1 MITPYLAIRNIRIQN
16 ANAMSSPVTIGFP
29 AMTAWL
35 GGMHALERRLRQRE
49 ELSEL
54 HFTRLAVSCQAFDLQ
69 TYRGVG
75 DYVDSVIITANPLQK
90 KGKSFD
96 RPSFI
101 EEARVHLTVSL
112 LFALARGDRNLQ
124 EPLIKAIAEELPRMK
139 LASGDILS
147 FQPPKEILYQDDEE
161 PTSDKAILRKLTPG
175 YVLIER
181 RDLLKER
188 MEAGENSV
196 DALLH
201 FLEIQYQAEKNEDGE
216 VTGWKGKKAEPGWIV
231 PLATGFKGLSPLG
244 RVRFQRDAE
253 TPHRFAESV
262 ITLGEFKMAHHF
274 QHVSEILW
282 EYKYLA
288 DENLYL
294 CTNQ

>member
-1 MITPYLAIRNIRIQN
+1 MTTPYLLIRNIQIQN

-35 GGMHALERRLRQRE
+35 GGMHALERRLQKRE
-49 ELSEL
+49 GLSEL
-54 HFTRLAVSCQAFDLQ
+54 HFTRLAVSCHKFDLQ

-90 KGKSFD
+90 KGASFE
-96 RPSFI
+96 RPPFI

-112 LFALARGDRNLQ
+112 LFELERADMNIKA
-124 EPLIKAIAEELPRMK
+124 PLLNAIAEELPRMK

-147 FQPPKEILYQDDEE
+147 FQPPKEILYQDHSD
-161 PTSDKAILRKLTPG
+161 PASDKAILRKLMPG
-175 YVLIER
+175 YILIER
-181 RDLLKER
+181 RSLLEER
-188 MEAGENSV
+188 MNAGENSV

-216 VTGWKGKKAEPGWIV
+216 VTGWKGKRAQPGWLV
-231 PLATGFKGLSPLG
+231 PIATGFKGLSALG
-244 RVRFQRDAE
+244 HTECQRDPE

-274 QHVSEILW
+274 QHVSEVLW
-282 EYKYLA
+282 KYEYLA
-288 DENLYL
+288 DQNLYL
-294 CTNQ
+294 CVNR

>member
-1 MITPYLAIRNIRIQN
+1 MITPYLLIRNIRIQN
-16 ANAMSSPVTIGFP
+16 ANAMSSPITIGFP

-75 DYVDSVIITANPLQK
+75 DYVDSVIINAKPLRK
-90 KGKSFD
+90 KKNAFK
-96 RPSFI
+96 PAPFI

-147 FQPPKEILYQDDEE
+147 FQPPKEILYQDDEDQA
-161 PTSDKAILRKLTPG
+161 SDKAILRKLMPG
-175 YVLIER
+175 YVVIER

-188 MEAGENSV
+188 MKAGENSV

-244 RVRFQRDAE
+244 RVRLQRDAE